1 MRMSTKVVGG
11 VWLFGGIFMGDVM
24 VGHAGENTKAG
35 QELFLAHCQHCH
47 GAQGEGNGEF
57 ADYLDPPPADLRSA
71 RTQARTDEELRTII
85 MEGRP
90 GTKMTGY
97 EIFEDDEIINLVIFI
112 RSLGK

>member
-1 MRMSTKVVGG
+1 MSATMVKGL
-11 VWLFGGIFMGDVM
+11 LFLLGIFMGDVM

-47 GAQGEGNGEF
+47 GAQGEGNGEL

-97 EIFEDDEIINLVIFI
+97 EIFEDDEIINLVAFI

>member
-1 MRMSTKVVGG
+1 MVLREKETGN
-11 VWLFGGIFMGDVM
+11 WLTIWI
-24 VGHAGENTKAG
+24 
-35 QELFLAHCQHCH
+35 
-47 GAQGEGNGEF
+47 
-57 ADYLDPPPADLRSA
+57 PPPADLTST

-97 EIFEDDEIINLVIFI
+97 EIFEDDEIINLVAFI

>member
-1 MRMSTKVVGG
+1 MRMSTKVVIGG
-11 VWLFGGIFMGDVM
+11 WLLLGIFMGDVM
-24 VGHAGENTKAG
+24 VGNAGENTKAG

-57 ADYLDPPPADLRSA
+57 ADYLDSPPADLRSA
-71 RTQARTDEELRTII
+71 RTQARTDEELRTMIR
-85 MEGRP
+85 EGRP

-97 EIFEDDEIINLVIFI
+97 EIFEDDEIINLVTFI